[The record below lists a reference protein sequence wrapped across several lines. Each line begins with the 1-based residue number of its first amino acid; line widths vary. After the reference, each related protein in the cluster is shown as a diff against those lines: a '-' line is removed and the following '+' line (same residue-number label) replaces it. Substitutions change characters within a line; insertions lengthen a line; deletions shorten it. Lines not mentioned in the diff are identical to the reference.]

1 MIYLGRRIV
10 LYNAITISAFVV
22 DRNSSCEMLYNPK
35 LLLPQMNALVLSR
48 WTRAFIRDKKIYTYQ
63 KLKNWAKATF
73 GFGICIQKNN
83 MSNFEAIGRVIS

>member
-10 LYNAITISAFVV
+10 LYNAITFSAFVV

-35 LLLPQMNALVLSR
+35 LLLPQMNAL
-48 WTRAFIRDKKIYTYQ
+48 AFIRDKKIYTYQ

-73 GFGICIQKNN
+73 GFGIYIQKNN